1 MVDES
6 RLEYREIGI
15 RPEKLGQPVRLLATS
30 TPNVV
35 VELLYRVRADDE
47 QIVPGVPGPPDR
59 REFAVVCYVHPND
72 TSQRHYIFHRWLT
85 WDRFPDALDLYNK
98 IVGVV
103 QGSAGSLDP
112 WEWLQVEMG

>member
-1 MVDES
+1 MADEV
-6 RLEYREIGI
+6 RPEYREIGI

-35 VELLYRVRADDE
+35 VELLYRVRTDDA
-47 QIVPGVPGPPDR
+47 QGVSGVPIGPDK

-72 TSQRHYIFHRWLT
+72 PSQRHYIFHRWLT
-85 WDRFPDALDLYNK
+85 WDRFPDALDLYSK

-112 WEWLQVEMG
+112 WEWLQVEVG